1 VCSRIGL
8 PRASPELLR
17 LTKARAILDDG
28 VKVAGLVL
36 DAVVVVVE
44 MVDIGHVVM
53 VQVCS
58 FQGLAATEILFTA
71 ECILVRAWLVL
82 LSINWHLGW
91 SASEWPDLGRS
102 RGA

>member
-1 VCSRIGL
+1 VCSRVGFA
-8 PRASPELLR
+8 RASLELLS
-17 LTKARAILDDG
+17 LTNARAILDDG

-58 FQGLAATEILFTA
+58 FQGLAATEICSPQNAYSFTP
-71 ECILVRAWLVL
+71 
-82 LSINWHLGW
+82 GW
-91 SASEWPDLGRS
+91 SFSV
-102 RGA
+102 